1 MIYLHLHYFIEECVS
16 TDWFL
21 QRGGSVSSMRQPS
34 SKAVSSCPLSQ
45 SQYSLFPGDP
55 PQAAAWIGQCILYL
69 LIMVF
74 EKTVISLVLLIPGW
88 TKVSSIFLAVAVV
101 VSFCQ
106 LCLIH
111 DSHY

>member
-1 MIYLHLHYFIEECVS
+1 MIYLHLHYFVEDVYVLTGPYREEG
-16 TDWFL
+16 
-21 QRGGSVSSMRQPS
+21 QYQAGGTFPAR
-34 SKAVSSCPLSQ
+34 LSPPVLC
-45 SQYSLFPGDP
+45 SRFNILFFPGDP

-88 TKVSSIFLAVAVV
+88 TKVSSISLAVAVV